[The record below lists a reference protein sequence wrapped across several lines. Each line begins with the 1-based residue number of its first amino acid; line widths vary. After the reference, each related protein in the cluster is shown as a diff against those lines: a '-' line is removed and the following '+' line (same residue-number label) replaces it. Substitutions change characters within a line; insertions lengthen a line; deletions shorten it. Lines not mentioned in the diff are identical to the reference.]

1 MEIDL
6 NKQTPSDMATVG
18 KSLYEIGGRY
28 VIYSGCLA
36 RYQSYIKELNI
47 EFNINSLE
55 KQKDFNCSL
64 QLDPKTNRQLGELS
78 KGSGQVTFSHDTDRY
93 RFTNKS
99 RTVRIRCAAPDL
111 QMPTI
116 DDQISNFVKIE
127 GPEEDSIQ
135 TLGELSLTGREKNV
149 LLVVRDDTF
158 TGIILNGS
166 GEHYFDPEDSDEL
179 KDHHRLLL
187 RSNYFLKIGREKFKV
202 QLLKKDQQ
210 YWLLTEVD
218 PGLGIKCR
226 MLETLTIL

>member
-1 MEIDL
+1 MKIEL
-6 NKQTPSDMATVG
+6 TKQTPKDMAAVG
-18 KSLYEIGGRY
+18 RNIYEIGGRY
-28 VIYSGCLA
+28 IAYSGDLA
-36 RYQSYIKELNI
+36 RYQSNTRGLNI

-55 KQKDFNCSL
+55 EQKDFKCSL
-64 QLDPKTNRQLGELS
+64 PVDPMTNKQLGDLS
-78 KGSGQVTFSHDTDRY
+78 KGSGQVTFTHEVTQC
-93 RFTNKS
+93 RFTNGS
-99 RTVRIRCAAPDL
+99 RNVIIKCSAPNLTL
-111 QMPTI
+111 QTI

-127 GPEEDSIQ
+127 GPEEDPIQ

-166 GEHYFDPEDSDEL
+166 GEHYFDPKASDEL

-202 QLLKKDQQ
+202 QLLRKDQQ

>member
-6 NKQTPSDMATVG
+6 NKQTPSDMAAVG

-28 VIYSGCLA
+28 IVYSGDLA
-36 RYQSYIKELNI
+36 RYQSYSRGLNI
-47 EFNINSLE
+47 EFNINSLA

-78 KGSGQVTFSHDTDRY
+78 KGSGQVTFTHDTDQY

-116 DDQISNFVKIE
+116 DDQISSFVKIE

-135 TLGELSLTGREKNV
+135 TIGDLSLTGREKNV
-149 LLVVRDDTF
+149 LLIVRDETF
-158 TGIILNGS
+158 TGIIVNGN
-166 GEHYFDPEDSDEL
+166 GEHYFDPDAREEL
-179 KDHHRLLL
+179 KDHQRLVL
-187 RSNYFLKIGREKFKV
+187 RCNYFLKIGKEKFTV
-202 QLLKKDQQ
+202 QLFKQANQ
-210 YWLLTEVD
+210 FWLLTEVD
-218 PGLGIKCR
+218 PGLGINCR
-226 MLETLTIL
+226 MLETLTTL